1 MVVDKTL
8 DKHLADIIF
17 TATCNGFEYDS
28 DINRFQLKV
37 SHITEQ
43 MFNNMADQASDI
55 GKKLTIESVNSL
67 LQWIQKDAFY
77 CDEILYSLPISLFV
91 NGESIRVKFN
101 YNGRDY
107 FADLM
112 KMTESEFLI
121 LQTDLKLLKEQR
133 FMQIYANDNMGKDET
148 VYISSVGNVK
158 VSQAWLLKPLDY
170 HSYADWHFMR
180 DLWRNN
186 VTDNLWHAYNVL
198 VEFANMRITWD
209 KFMNIMN
216 LFNNNGLSTF
226 VFRMMLNSINR

>member
-8 DKHLADIIF
+8 DKYLADIIF
-17 TATCNGFEYDS
+17 TIACNGFEYDS
-28 DINRFQLKV
+28 DIKRYQLKV
-37 SHITEQ
+37 CHITEQ
-43 MFNNMADQASDI
+43 MFNNMADKASDI

-101 YNGRDY
+101 YNGTGY

-112 KMTESEFLI
+112 KMTESEFLV

-148 VYISSVGNVK
+148 VYISSVGNVI

-186 VTDNLWHAYNVL
+186 VADNLWHAYNVL

>member
-17 TATCNGFEYDS
+17 TTTCNGFEYDS

-43 MFNNMADQASDI
+43 VFNNMADQASDI
-55 GKKLTIESVNSL
+55 GKKLTIESGNSL

-91 NGESIRVKFN
+91 NGESIRVIFN
-101 YNGRDY
+101 YNGRGY

-148 VYISSVGNVK
+148 VYISSVGNVM

-186 VTDNLWHAYNVL
+186 VTDNVWHAYNVL
-198 VEFANMRITWD
+198 VEFANMRINWD